1 MKTPYLIL
9 ALLFAL
15 CSFPTCS
22 VNLATDEGGD
32 LATASAYVGSYTR
45 DEGWVNGKGGG
56 VSEIDIRVKTG
67 RILKQRIIADIT
79 NASFVAESADERYL
93 YVVSELAREDE
104 PTGFIHVLDIEND
117 YKEISKIPTDG
128 KAPCHIEIDN
138 TGNFVIT
145 TNYVGGVAKMY
156 RRQVNGTLLPIDRFE
171 AIDKTG
177 ASRAS
182 HLHSTQF
189 SPDNRIVAI
198 ADLGFDQINLF
209 NLDAAKGQL
218 VPHEQG
224 AIKLADKA
232 GPRHM
237 HWSDNGEFLYVI
249 NELNSTVNVL
259 GYDKK
264 TDRFTNLQTITTL
277 PAGWTGDNSTADL
290 HLHPSGK
297 FLYGS
302 NRGHNSIAGFL
313 VDPKTGLLTANG
325 HASTRGEAPRNFSL
339 SPDGRF
345 LYAANQNSS
354 TITVFSLNEKSGL
367 LTYTEQ
373 GFVIGT
379 PVCIEF

>member
-1 MKTPYLIL
+1 MKTPYLIF

-22 VNLATDEGGD
+22 VNLTTDEGGD
-32 LATASAYVGSYTR
+32 LAIASAYVGSYTR

-56 VSEIDIRVKTG
+56 VSEIDVRVKTG
-67 RILKQRIIADIT
+67 RILKQRMIADIT
-79 NASFVAESADERYL
+79 NASFLVESADERYL

-117 YKEISKIPTDG
+117 YQEISKIPTDG
-128 KAPCHIEIDN
+128 KAPCHIELDK
-138 TGNFVIT
+138 TGNYVIT

-156 RRQVNGTLLPIDRFE
+156 RRQVDGTLLPTDQFKITSTMDADR
-171 AIDKTG
+171 
-177 ASRAS
+177 SP
-182 HLHSTQF
+182 HLHSAQF

-198 ADLGFDQINLF
+198 ADLGLDQILF
-209 NLDAAKGQL
+209 YRLDAANGKLIAHDQ
-218 VPHEQG
+218 PFM
-224 AIKLADKA
+224 KLAGKA

-237 HWSDNGEFLYVI
+237 TWSDNGDFLYVI
-249 NELNSTVNVL
+249 NEVNSTVNVL

-264 TDRFTNLQTITTL
+264 ADRFTNLQTISTL
-277 PAGWTGDNSTADL
+277 PADWTGNNSTADL

-302 NRGHNSIAGFL
+302 NRGHNSIVGFL
-313 VDPKTGLLTANG
+313 VNQKTGLLTANG
-325 HASTRGEAPRNFSL
+325 HESTRGDAPRNFSL

-345 LYAANQNSS
+345 LYAANQNTS
-354 TITVFSLNEKSGL
+354 TITVFSLNEKSGQ

-373 GFVIGT
+373 GFVTGT